1 MLLYDPGPD
10 ADHRRFVSM
19 KVKATIV
26 CENCVFHLPG
36 AVAEHGLSIFM
47 ETDRGNYLLDTGQ
60 GKAIVNNALVLGLDL
75 RTIKGI
81 IMSHHHWDHTGGLGP
96 VLDLKGAVDIYAH
109 PDFFKESY
117 NIGGEK
123 VRYIGVPYPRPLL
136 EGKGATF
143 KFSNEFRQI
152 EPGMWLTGEV
162 PRRTDYE
169 RGDKNQ
175 VVKSNEG
182 YVNDNLLDDQSVVIE
197 TEKGLFIILGC
208 CHSGIIN
215 TLSYI
220 VEKMGQRHIYAVIG
234 GTHLGPVSDE
244 QREKSIDALKA
255 FDIEHIGVSH
265 CTGLK
270 TASRLAGEFGDRF
283 FFCNVGTVVEA

>member
-1 MLLYDPGPD
+1 
-10 ADHRRFVSM
+10 M
-19 KVKATIV
+19 KVKSTIV
-26 CENCVFHLPG
+26 SENCVFRLPG

-60 GKAIVNNALVLGLDL
+60 GKAIINNAMVLGLDL

-117 NIGGEK
+117 SISGNTA
-123 VRYIGVPYPRPLL
+123 RYIGVPYPRPLL
-136 EGKGATF
+136 EAKGARF
-143 KFSNEFRQI
+143 NFSDEFRPI
-152 EPGMWLTGEV
+152 EPGLWLTGEV

-169 RGDKNQ
+169 IGDGKQ
-175 VVKSNEG
+175 MIKSGDG
-182 YVNDNLLDDQSVVIE
+182 YVKDDIRDDQSVVVE

-220 VEKMGQRHIYAVIG
+220 VEKMGPQHIHAVIG

-244 QREKSIDALKA
+244 QRTKSIDALKA
-255 FDIEHIGVSH
+255 FDIERLGVSH
-265 CTGLK
+265 CTGQK
-270 TASRLAGEFGDRF
+270 TASLLAAEFGERF
-283 FFCNVGTVVEA
+283 FFCSVGAVVEA

>member
-1 MLLYDPGPD
+1 
-10 ADHRRFVSM
+10 M
-19 KVKATIV
+19 KIIATVI
-26 CENCVFHLPG
+26 CENCVFNQPG
-36 AVAEHGLSIFM
+36 AIAEHGLSIYM
-47 ETDRGNYLLDTGQ
+47 ETDCGSYLLDTGQ
-60 GKAIVNNALVLGLDL
+60 GKAVINNALVLGLDL
-75 RTIKGI
+75 RAIKGI

-96 VLDLKGAVDIYAH
+96 ILDLKGAVDIYAH

-117 NIGGEK
+117 NIGEGK

-136 EGKGATF
+136 EGKGAAF

-175 VVKSNEG
+175 VVKSNGG
-182 YVNDNLLDDQSVVIE
+182 YLKDDILDDQSVVIE

-220 VEKMGQRHIYAVIG
+220 VEKMGQCHIYAVIG

-270 TASRLAGEFGDRF
+270 TATRLAGEFGDRF

>member
-1 MLLYDPGPD
+1 
-10 ADHRRFVSM
+10 M
-19 KVKATIV
+19 KIKATIV
-26 CENCVFHLPG
+26 SENCVFHLPG

-60 GKAIVNNALVLGLDL
+60 GKTIVNNALVLGLDL

-96 VLDLKGAVDIYAH
+96 VLDLKGAVNIYAH
-109 PDFFKESY
+109 PSFFKESY
-117 NIGGEK
+117 SVTGNT

-136 EGKGATF
+136 EAKGATF
-143 KFSNEFRQI
+143 KFSDEFRSI

-169 RGDKNQ
+169 LGDQKQ
-175 VVKSNEG
+175 VVKSGEG
-182 YVNDNLLDDQSVVIE
+182 YVKDDLLDDQSVVIE
-197 TEKGLFIILGC
+197 TEKGLFIVLGC

-220 VEKMGQRHIYAVIG
+220 EEKMGQRHIHAVIG

-244 QREKSIDALKA
+244 QREKSIAALKR
-255 FDIEHIGVSH
+255 FDIDRLGVSH

-270 TASRLAGEFGDRF
+270 TATRLASEFGDRF
-283 FFCNVGTVVEA
+283 FFCNVGTVVEV

>member
-1 MLLYDPGPD
+1 
-10 ADHRRFVSM
+10 M

-26 CENCVFHLPG
+26 CENCVFNQPG
-36 AVAEHGLSIFM
+36 VVAEHGLSIFM
-47 ETDRGNYLLDTGQ
+47 ETDCGNYLLDTGQ
-60 GKAIVNNALVLGLDL
+60 GKGVVNNALVLGLDL
-75 RTIKGI
+75 KTIKAI
-81 IMSHHHWDHTGGLGP
+81 IISHHHWDHTGGLGP
-96 VLDLKGAVDIYAH
+96 VLDRKGAVDIYAH

-117 NIGGEK
+117 KIEGER

-136 EGKGATF
+136 EGKGAMF
-143 KFSNEFRQI
+143 KFSDEFRQI

-175 VVKSNEG
+175 VVKFKGG
-182 YVNDNLLDDQSVVIE
+182 YVKDDLRDDQSVVIE
-197 TEKGLFIILGC
+197 TEKGLFVVLGC

-244 QREKSIDALKA
+244 QKEKSIDALKA
-255 FDIEHIGVSH
+255 FDIERLGVSH

>member
-1 MLLYDPGPD
+1 
-10 ADHRRFVSM
+10 M
-19 KVKATIV
+19 KITATVI
-26 CENCVFHLPG
+26 CENCVFNQPG
-36 AVAEHGLSIFM
+36 AIAEHGLSIYM
-47 ETDRGNYLLDTGQ
+47 ETDRGSYLLDTGQ
-60 GKAIVNNALVLGLDL
+60 GKAVINNALVLGLDL
-75 RTIKGI
+75 RAIKGI

-96 VLDLKGAVDIYAH
+96 ILDLKGAVDIYAH

-117 NIGGEK
+117 NIGEGK

-136 EGKGATF
+136 EGKGAAF

-175 VVKSNEG
+175 VVKSNGG
-182 YVNDNLLDDQSVVIE
+182 YLKDDILDDQSVVIE

-220 VEKMGQRHIYAVIG
+220 VEKMGQCHIYAVIG

-270 TASRLAGEFGDRF
+270 TATRLAGEFGDRF

>member
-1 MLLYDPGPD
+1 
-10 ADHRRFVSM
+10 M
-19 KVKATIV
+19 KITATVV
-26 CENCVFHLPG
+26 CENCVFNQPG
-36 AVAEHGLSIFM
+36 AIAEHGLSIYM
-47 ETDRGNYLLDTGQ
+47 ETDCGNYLLDTGQ

-75 RTIKGI
+75 RAIKGI

-109 PDFFKESY
+109 SDFFKESY
-117 NIGGEK
+117 SVTGNA

-136 EGKGATF
+136 EAKGATF

-182 YVNDNLLDDQSVVIE
+182 YVKDNLLDDQSVVIE

-220 VEKMGQRHIYAVIG
+220 VEKMGRRHIYAVIG
-234 GTHLGPVSDE
+234 GTHLGPVGDE
-244 QREKSIDALKA
+244 QKEKSIDALKA
-255 FDIEHIGVSH
+255 FDIERLGVSH

>member
-1 MLLYDPGPD
+1 
-10 ADHRRFVSM
+10 M
-19 KVKATIV
+19 KITITVV
-26 CENCVFHLPG
+26 CENCVFHRPG
-36 AVAEHGLSIFM
+36 ALAEHGLSIFM
-47 ETDRGNYLLDTGQ
+47 ETDCGNYLLDTGS
-60 GKAIVNNALVLGLDL
+60 GKTVVNNALVLGLDL
-75 RTIKGI
+75 KTIKGL

-96 VLDLKGAVDIYAH
+96 VLDLKGVVDIYAH

-117 NIGGEK
+117 NIGGGK

-136 EGKGATF
+136 EGKGAMF
-143 KFSNEFRQI
+143 KLSNEFRQI
-152 EPGMWLTGEV
+152 ESGMWLTGEV

-169 RGDKNQ
+169 LGDKNQ
-175 VVKSNEG
+175 VLKSSEG
-182 YVNDNLLDDQSVVIE
+182 YVKDDIRDDQSVVIE

-220 VEKMGQRHIYAVIG
+220 VEKMGRRRIHAVIG

-244 QREKSIDALKA
+244 QKEKSIDALKA
-255 FDIEHIGVSH
+255 FDIERIGVSH

-270 TASRLAGEFGDRF
+270 TATRLASEFGDRF

>member
-1 MLLYDPGPD
+1 
-10 ADHRRFVSM
+10 
-19 KVKATIV
+19 
-26 CENCVFHLPG
+26 
-36 AVAEHGLSIFM
+36 M

-60 GKAIVNNALVLGLDL
+60 GKTVVNNALVLGLDL

-81 IMSHHHWDHTGGLGP
+81 IISHHHWDHTGGLSA
-96 VLDLKGAVDIYAH
+96 VLDLKGAVDVYAH
-109 PDFFKESY
+109 PELFKESY
-117 NIGGEK
+117 SITGNT

-136 EGKGATF
+136 EAKGATF
-143 KFSNEFRQI
+143 KLSDAFREI
-152 EPGMWLTGEV
+152 EPGMWLTGTV

-169 RGDKNQ
+169 LGDKKQ
-175 VVKSNEG
+175 AIKSGEG
-182 YVNDNLLDDQSVVIE
+182 YVKDDILDDQSVVVE
-197 TEKGLFIILGC
+197 TGKGLFIILGC

-220 VEKMGQRHIYAVIG
+220 MEKMGRRHIYAVIG

-244 QREKSIDALKA
+244 QKEKSIAALKI
-255 FDIEHIGVSH
+255 FDIERLAVSH

-270 TASRLAGEFGDRF
+270 TAARLAVEFGERF

>member
-1 MLLYDPGPD
+1 
-10 ADHRRFVSM
+10 M
-19 KVKATIV
+19 KITATVI
-26 CENCVFHLPG
+26 CENCVFNQPG
-36 AVAEHGLSIFM
+36 AIAEHGLSIFM
-47 ETDRGNYLLDTGQ
+47 ETDCGNYLLDTGQ
-60 GKAIVNNALVLGLDL
+60 GKTVVNNALVLGLDL

-81 IMSHHHWDHTGGLGP
+81 IVSHHHWDHTGGLGP

-117 NIGGEK
+117 KIGGEK

-136 EGKGATF
+136 EAKGATF
-143 KFSNEFRQI
+143 KFSDEFRQI
-152 EPGMWLTGEV
+152 ESGMWLTGEV

-175 VVKSNEG
+175 VVKSDGG
-182 YVNDNLLDDQSVVIE
+182 YVKDDLRDDQSVVIE

-220 VEKMGQRHIYAVIG
+220 VEKTGQRHIHAVIG

-244 QREKSIDALKA
+244 QKEKSIDALKA
-255 FDIEHIGVSH
+255 FDIERLGVSH

-270 TASRLAGEFGDRF
+270 TASRLACEFGDRF
-283 FFCNVGTVVEA
+283 FFCNVGTVVEV

>member
-1 MLLYDPGPD
+1 
-10 ADHRRFVSM
+10 M
-19 KVKATIV
+19 KAKVTIV
-26 CENCVFHLPG
+26 CENCVFNQPG
-36 AVAEHGLSIFM
+36 AIAEHGLSIFM
-47 ETDRGNYLLDTGQ
+47 ETNRGNYLLDTGQ
-60 GKAIVNNALVLGLDL
+60 GKAVINNALVLGLDL
-75 RTIKGI
+75 KTIKGI
-81 IMSHHHWDHTGGLGP
+81 IISHHHWDHTGGLGP

-109 PDFFKESY
+109 PGFFKESY
-117 NIGGEK
+117 NIGGGM

-143 KFSNEFRQI
+143 IFSNEFRQI

-169 RGDKNQ
+169 LGDKNQ
-175 VVKSNEG
+175 VVKSNGG
-182 YVNDNLLDDQSVVIE
+182 YVKDDILDDQSVVIE
-197 TEKGLFIILGC
+197 TEKGLLVVLGC

-220 VEKMGQRHIYAVIG
+220 VEKMGQRPIYAVIG
-234 GTHLGPVSDE
+234 GTHLGPVGDE

-255 FDIEHIGVSH
+255 FDIERLGVSH

>member
-1 MLLYDPGPD
+1 
-10 ADHRRFVSM
+10 M

-60 GKAIVNNALVLGLDL
+60 GKAIVNNDLVLGLDL

-182 YVNDNLLDDQSVVIE
+182 YVNDDLLDDQSVVIE

-244 QREKSIDALKA
+244 QREKSIDALKV

-270 TASRLAGEFGDRF
+270 AASRLAGEFGDRF